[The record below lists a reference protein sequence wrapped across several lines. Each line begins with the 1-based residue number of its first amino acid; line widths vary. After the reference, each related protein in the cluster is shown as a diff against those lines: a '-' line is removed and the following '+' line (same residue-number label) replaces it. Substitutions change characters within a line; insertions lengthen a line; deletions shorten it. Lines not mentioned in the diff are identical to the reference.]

1 MDLGLK
7 DKVAI
12 VGGASK
18 GLGRA
23 CAEVLAEEGA
33 KVAMCSRTRDDL
45 ERAADEI
52 RGRVGA
58 DVVTFAGDLDQHDT
72 IRNLVSTTV
81 SRYGRLDILVNNSGG
96 PPLARAASAT
106 EEQWATAVQRSLLF
120 FARMSREALPHLKRQ
135 GGGRIINILASTVYQ
150 PIPNL
155 ALSGATR
162 MGVVA
167 FAKSL
172 ADEVGRDG
180 ILVNN
185 VCPGSLLSER
195 MLSNVTARSK
205 ELGIS
210 VEEALAQRAAE
221 TAVGRVGE
229 PRELAYLVAFLA
241 SDRSSYITG
250 TPRHDVPVRVEVVVD
265 GGGVDRDVGMMAVE
279 GGQPL
284 GTRQQADELDRA
296 RVRVPQ
302 TVHGRHR
309 GVAGGQHGVDDDRV
323 TALHLL
329 RHLEVVLDGDQRLGI
344 AIQAHVTDPCAGQQA
359 EHAVQDAD
367 ARPQDRDQHDLLAV
381 QHGRGHAGQRRVDGH
396 RVRAHVPRHLVGQQH
411 ADLGEEIAERRC
423 ARALHAHQAEL
434 VLYQRMV
441 DDVNLTRH
449 EHGLLRLRSARM
461 ARHITVP
468 SLSTLMGGAPS
479 RR

>member
-1 MDLGLK
+1 
-7 DKVAI
+7 VAI

-33 KVAMCSRTRDDL
+33 KVAMCSRTRDEL

-52 RGRVGA
+52 RGRVGT
-58 DVVTFAGDLDQHDT
+58 DVLTFAGDLDQYDT
-72 IRNLVSTTV
+72 IKNLVSTTV

-96 PPLARAASAT
+96 PPLARAATAT

-195 MLSNVTARSK
+195 MLSNVTARAK
-205 ELGIS
+205 ELGLP
-210 VEEALAQRAAE
+210 VDDALKQRAAE
-221 TAVGRVGE
+221 TAVGRIGE
-229 PRELAYLVAFLA
+229 PNEFAYLVAFLA
-241 SDRSSYITG
+241 SSRSSYITG
-250 TPRHDVPVRVEVVVD
+250 TTMLVD
-265 GGGVDRDVGMMAVE
+265 GG
-279 GGQPL
+279 L
-284 GTRQQADELDRA
+284 
-296 RVRVPQ
+296 VRS
-302 TVHGRHR
+302 
-309 GVAGGQHGVDDDRV
+309 
-323 TALHLL
+323 
-329 RHLEVVLDGDQRLGI
+329 VL
-344 AIQAHVTDPCAGQQA
+344 
-359 EHAVQDAD
+359 
-367 ARPQDRDQHDLLAV
+367 
-381 QHGRGHAGQRRVDGH
+381 
-396 RVRAHVPRHLVGQQH
+396 
-411 ADLGEEIAERRC
+411 
-423 ARALHAHQAEL
+423 
-434 VLYQRMV
+434 
-441 DDVNLTRH
+441 
-449 EHGLLRLRSARM
+449 
-461 ARHITVP
+461 
-468 SLSTLMGGAPS
+468 
-479 RR
+479 